1 MVIPESQVGRYG
13 CHVTRVRP
21 PDERAPCCGPRC
33 AAWTRTH
40 SAGQTVSAFDGR
52 NRLIALVDLGR
63 CALLPASLG
72 GEHDDVVVAELRA
85 RRDELVAAGV
95 LREEPITRTSSIFDR
110 WPNAARAAE
119 PAAADDIF

>member
-1 MVIPESQVGRYG
+1 MLIPESQVGRYG

-21 PDERAPCCGPRC
+21 PDERAPCCGPKC

-40 SAGQTVSAFDGR
+40 ATGQCVSAFDGR
-52 NRLIALVDLGR
+52 NRLIATESLGR

-85 RRDELVAAGV
+85 RKDELVKAGV
-95 LREEPITRTSSIFDR
+95 LKYEATP
-110 WPNAARAAE
+110 PRASPPRVPTATE
-119 PAAADDIF
+119 LADDIF